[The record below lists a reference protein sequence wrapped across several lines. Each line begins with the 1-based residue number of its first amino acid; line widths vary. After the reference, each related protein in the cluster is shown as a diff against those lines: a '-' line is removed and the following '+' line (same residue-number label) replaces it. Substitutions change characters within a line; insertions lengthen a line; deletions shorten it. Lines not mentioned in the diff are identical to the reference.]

1 MQYIEATTN
10 DCEKIHAL
18 VQETIKTIYPRYYPK
33 EVVDFF
39 VGLHNPEN
47 IKQDIEKKSVGMLY
61 DGEVF
66 VGTGTCKENHITR
79 VFVLPAYQRKGY
91 GSYMMQQLENRIAEK
106 YDKVYLDASLP
117 ATLLYEKRGYATV
130 RHETWN
136 CANDVVLVYDIMEKM
151 LAKANNK
158 D

>member
-1 MQYIEATTN
+1 MQYIEATTD
-10 DCEKIHAL
+10 DCGKIHTL
-18 VQETIKTIYPRYYPK
+18 VQETIRAIYPRYYPK

-39 VGLHNPEN
+39 SKLHNPEN
-47 IKQDIEKKSVGMLY
+47 IEQDIEKQSVGMLY
-61 DGEVF
+61 AGEVL

-117 ATLLYEKRGYATV
+117 ACRLYEKRGYTTV

-136 CANDVVLVYDIMEKM
+136 CENDAVLVYGIMEKC
-151 LAKANNK
+151 LQKQ
-158 D
+158 